1 LFDEEADCGVQD
13 ATAVGDVEVVLHV
26 VVV

>member
-1 LFDEEADCGVQD
+1 LFDEEADCGVHE
-13 ATAVGDVEVVLHV
+13 ATAVGAVDVVLHV